1 MGHSEGA
8 RFLWIR
14 IVIPLTLDTYP
25 HVLPGLGDAA
35 AGEMDEALGWFGCST
50 LGPKYPWRRIPYSS
64 LSGGISSR
72 SSVRAFKACRSL
84 TPRPSNPHL
93 DKQALTPPC
102 YLHRGLQPIL
112 DTVSATVTLFDPKAM
127 RRRMRYLG
135 VLTAPLR
142 SVRQPDKNLARGFE
156 TS

>member
-35 AGEMDEALGWFGCST
+35 AGAMDEALGWFGCST
-50 LGPKYPWRRIPYSS
+50 LGPRYPWRRIPYSS

-93 DKQALTPPC
+93 DKR
-102 YLHRGLQPIL
+102 HRPNTHAGCCIDWARLIGRSS
-112 DTVSATVTLFDPKAM
+112 VS
-127 RRRMRYLG
+127 LG
-135 VLTAPLR
+135 VGTWDYRRACVVSGTNVILMTIIIMI
-142 SVRQPDKNLARGFE
+142 V
-156 TS
+156 